1 MGMWMLG
8 GGDQS
13 AVKAIRGGEEAAFVE
28 LVKRHRRE
36 LHVHC
41 YRMSGSLEDAEDL
54 VQETLLRAWRARGD
68 FEGHASFPAW
78 LYRIATTACLDLLAR
93 RLPRVLPPDVVG
105 AADPALEPPASTDA
119 PWLEPYPGRLL
130 EALRS
135 EEEPGARVEDR
146 ETIELAFLAAIQHLP
161 PRRRAVIILRDVL
174 EFSAKDSAAVLSMSV
189 ASVNSTLQRARRA
202 LGERLAPRR
211 IDWERPREA
220 SAEERALL
228 RLYMEAHESGDVEA
242 LAALL
247 REDARISA
255 PPRPLWYDGRDAVLA
270 ATRRLAAADRF
281 RYLATSANGQP
292 AAASY
297 LRTDGQEVFRPMGID
312 VLRIEDGLVAEVTV
326 FLRPDL
332 FEAFGL
338 PPSLR

>member
-1 MGMWMLG
+1 MQG
-8 GGDQS
+8 
-13 AVKAIRGGEEAAFVE
+13 
-28 LVKRHRRE
+28 
-36 LHVHC
+36 
-41 YRMSGSLEDAEDL
+41 
-54 VQETLLRAWRARGD
+54 TLRAFGRPCHRFVAGKHDRSSRGSFGTARG
-68 FEGHASFPAW
+68 
-78 LYRIATTACLDLLAR
+78 
-93 RLPRVLPPDVVG
+93 VV
-105 AADPALEPPASTDA
+105 
-119 PWLEPYPGRLL
+119 
-130 EALRS
+130 
-135 EEEPGARVEDR
+135 EER

-211 IDWERPREA
+211 VDWERPREA
-220 SAEERALL
+220 SAEERSLL

-242 LAALL
+242 LAMML

-270 ATRRLAAADRF
+270 ASHRLAAAGRF

-297 LRTDGQEVFRPMGID
+297 LRTDGEEVFRPMGID

-332 FEAFGL
+332 FEVFGL